1 MVALSDAVPYYV
13 LAVGAVGAR
22 VGLVTARPCTY
33 FSMSSV
39 TVAELGTV
47 PVDVYQTTVAVFV
60 ELHMYGQGV
69 TPSLSMPLYYH
80 TLSIWSTMVR
90 KWKEKMLHRLSC
102 FGIKKKRFN
111 Y

>member
-22 VGLVTARPCTY
+22 VGLITARPCTY
-33 FSMSSV
+33 FGMSSV

-60 ELHMYGQGV
+60 ELNVYGQNV
-69 TPSLSMPLYYH
+69 TPVSLDTPGYYH
-80 TLSIWSTMVR
+80 VLSIRSTTLCLGGTGGLR
-90 KWKEKMLHRLSC
+90 KR
-102 FGIKKKRFN
+102 
-111 Y
+111 

>member
-22 VGLVTARPCTY
+22 VGLVTARPCPY
-33 FSMSSV
+33 FGMSSV

-60 ELHMYGQGV
+60 ELNVYGQNV
-69 TPSLSMPLYYH
+69 TPVSLDIQDTITICRLGQLLYPLG
-80 TLSIWSTMVR
+80 LR
-90 KWKEKMLHRLSC
+90 ER
-102 FGIKKKRFN
+102 
-111 Y
+111 